1 MKSIVNESLLER
13 ISTESGMEIYTIR
26 DTSREWKKSL
36 DFSQNLVQKLNDL
49 IVRTRKKNE
58 N

>member
-26 DTSREWKKSL
+26 DTSREWKKKFRFL
-36 DFSQNLVQKLNDL
+36 LEFSSK
-49 IVRTRKKNE
+49 IK
-58 N
+58 